1 MPKQAG
7 TYRWVHS
14 TVDIGHML
22 TLNCLPKLN
31 KYVHH
36 MAMDI
41 SPDQQYCGKQSVNGP
56 NIPITLVHSY
66 NIHKYTNERKE
77 REKREIFVKISSF

>member
-1 MPKQAG
+1 MIYEKNCFRFFSAIFHRKKKKKKKIAKQTG

-22 TLNCLPKLN
+22 TLSCLPKLN

-36 MAMDI
+36 LAMDT
-41 SPDQQYCGKQSVNGP
+41 SPDQLYCGIQSVNGP
-56 NIPITLVHSY
+56 NIPIALVH
-66 NIHKYTNERKE
+66 T
-77 REKREIFVKISSF
+77 